1 MSSAL
6 VEGLTDVFKSQA
18 LGQFAAR
25 SGESES
31 TVLRGFE
38 TTIVAMISGLA
49 SKLKQSG
56 SSRQLLDL
64 INSPAND
71 SHILENA
78 RSLVEAQPTDG
89 LGSKLIS
96 MLFGNNLPAVTDSIG
111 SVAGLRRGTAA
122 SLMSLGAP
130 LLLGSLVQ
138 RLHQGG
144 MDSSRL
150 TKFVSEEAAQIQG
163 SLPRG
168 MPALLGSD
176 FETVP
181 PVASG
186 VVPEKRR
193 SIWPF
198 LLAGLLCLLGL
209 LLWLNSRTAAVVEP
223 VRTATNSA
231 IDFVTRTLP
240 GSINLRIPVGRMEDH
255 LLAFIQDPS
264 KLADETTWF
273 DFDRLLFDT
282 NSATLQPSSRE
293 QLNNIAMI
301 LKAYPSV
308 HVKIGGYTDSTG
320 DAAANQT
327 LSQQRADT
335 VRQQLI
341 DMGVSGDRLE
351 AQGYGEQ
358 YPVGDN
364 STEEG
369 RQKNRR
375 ISLRVT
381 QK

>member
-1 MSSAL
+1 
-6 VEGLTDVFKSQA
+6 
-18 LGQFAAR
+18 
-25 SGESES
+25 
-31 TVLRGFE
+31 VLRAFE
-38 TTIVAMISGLA
+38 TTIGAMVSGLA
-49 SKLKQSG
+49 TKLGQSG
-56 SSRQLLDL
+56 SARQLLDL

-78 RSLVEAQPTDG
+78 SSLVGVQPADG
-89 LGSKLIS
+89 VGSKLIS
-96 MLFGNNLPAVTDSIG
+96 MLFGNNLSAITDTIG
-111 SVAGLRRGTAA
+111 SVTGLRRGTAA

-138 RLHQGG
+138 RLRQGG

-150 TKFVSEEAAQIQG
+150 TKFVSDEAAGIQA

-168 MPALLGSD
+168 VPALLASGL
-176 FETVP
+176 ETVP
-181 PVASG
+181 PVASA
-186 VVPEKRR
+186 VMPEVAPEKDRR

-198 LLAGLLCLLGL
+198 LLPALLVLLGL
-209 LLWLNSRTAAVVEP
+209 IWWFNSQKTVVEP
-223 VRTATNSA
+223 VRNATNTA

-264 KLADETTWF
+264 KPADETTWF

-282 NSATLQPSSRE
+282 NSAVLQPSSRE
-293 QLNNIAMI
+293 QLNNIATI
-301 LKAYPSV
+301 LKAYPDV
-308 HVKIGGYTDSTG
+308 HVKIGGYTDNTG

-335 VRQQLI
+335 VKRQLI
-341 DMGVSGDRLE
+341 DMGISGDRLE

-358 YPVGDN
+358 YPVADN